1 MLNGKRLI
9 VFCLIF
15 DFSAVL
21 ISGRLCTL
29 KVPTERHPVRVH
41 NHGLQDFLRV
51 TAAGDKAQPWT
62 AAVLSRTE
70 GYARYAPLQVTTLY
84 TTARPNPG
92 TGSQWSDANWIQL
105 PVCHESPRHSVT
117 MQHVADCLHGQRLHS
132 SECGLTTDHNGEA
145 SVSPSHGS

>member
-51 TAAGDKAQPWT
+51 TAAGDKAR
-62 AAVLSRTE
+62 AEDRCGAV
-70 GYARYAPLQVTTLY
+70 
-84 TTARPNPG
+84 
-92 TGSQWSDANWIQL
+92 
-105 PVCHESPRHSVT
+105 
-117 MQHVADCLHGQRLHS
+117 
-132 SECGLTTDHNGEA
+132 TD
-145 SVSPSHGS
+145 